1 MDRLSTN
8 VSRKLKSSVSARNP
22 EELSQLLLAAQEEE
36 RQRIAADLHDQIG
49 QCLSAIQFAFGG
61 LRRQL
66 EDRMT
71 DVEREIC
78 AHLCQRVA
86 QAIDEV
92 RRICMGLCP
101 PMLDDLGVV
110 SAIDWFCAELRHVL
124 VGVDVHQEVRADEE
138 AILPSVKVAV
148 FRILQEACSNACK
161 HSRAHRLS
169 VFLETDAEGI
179 RLEVA
184 DDGVGFD
191 SAFVRRYCKGF
202 GFASMRERATMTGGS
217 LTICSEV
224 GEGTR
229 VRAVWRIQEVSQEPC
244 DAVPGDICGV
254 SV

>member
-1 MDRLSTN
+1 MNKVSSN
-8 VSRKLKSSVSARNP
+8 ASRKLKSLVSARNP

-36 RQRIAADLHDQIG
+36 RQRIAVDLHDEIG

-61 LRRQL
+61 LRQRL

-71 DVEREIC
+71 DLEKEVC

-86 QAIDEV
+86 QAIEEV
-92 RRICMGLCP
+92 RRICMGLRP

-110 SAIDWFCAELRHVL
+110 SAIDWFCAGLRQVL

-138 AILPSVKVAV
+138 AIARPVKVAI

-161 HSRAHRLS
+161 HSRAHRLL
-169 VFLETDAEGI
+169 VLLETDAEGI

-191 SAFVRRYCKGF
+191 SAFVRRYRKGF

-217 LTICSEV
+217 LTIRSEV
-224 GEGTR
+224 GGGTR
-229 VRAVWRIQEVSQEPC
+229 VQAVWRVQGVSHEPR
-244 DAVPGDICGV
+244 DAVSGGICGV
-254 SV
+254 AV